1 MEPISETV
9 HQVKVRNGNHKKLAQ
24 LAQSRGVSMDQALS
38 ELFSVWEGQAT
49 APEGLELAA
58 PTVPAAPAANLQDV
72 ARDPNFML
80 GLGIARGLASLQAQ
94 SDSTARAVVAL
105 SAGVADH
112 LEQHA
117 EAKSLEE
124 IDPERSRAAVR
135 EMLERLPLRGNVL
148 ANWEALVNADAGGQ
162 S

>member
-1 MEPISETV
+1 METV
-9 HQVKVRNGNHKKLAQ
+9 HQVKVRNGNHKKLSE
-24 LAQSRGVSMDQALS
+24 LAQSRGVSMDQAIA

-58 PTVPAAPAANLQDV
+58 PTVPAAPATNLQDV

-117 EAKSLEE
+117 EAETLEE
-124 IDPERSRAAVR
+124 IDPEKSRAAVR

-148 ANWEALVNADAGGQ
+148 ANWEALVNGADAGGQ